1 MLINTKSSPVE
12 ISSSLGTSSFSIAMN
27 AKAFRTLSDTL
38 YQNKIGSI
46 VREIS
51 CNALDGHTANGNAN
65 QPFEVHLP
73 DHFEPWFAVK
83 DFGIGLTPDDIVTV
97 FTKYFESTKEQTN
110 EMIGAFGLGGKSPF
124 SYTDQFTVT
133 SITDGMARAYSAY
146 IGEDGLPR
154 IDLMAKFPTGEP
166 TGVEV
171 KIGVNVDD
179 YRKFADELKNQLR
192 WFRVKPNVI
201 NAPNFSWHGDITIDS
216 ILETDNVLISNSPVA
231 YYDSPSYILQGNVGY
246 PLNVSNLG
254 DGVSKA
260 NRNLLDSLRT
270 NIVLYKF
277 DIGQIGVTASR
288 EAIEYNK
295 TTVANIDAKLD
306 DIRAELEA
314 FVNEKLENIETD
326 WERAKFLNSHVVL
339 RNIAKASG
347 NKSFDINDSYH
358 GIGFNF
364 QKCMLNE
371 KETGIGYVKGLTS
384 RAKNSVLYPK
394 YNVDQV
400 VIIRD
405 TANRPNMRAKY
416 YATENGISDD
426 NVWEIVLNNRDNATE
441 EFRQKVQDALGGFE
455 GVILASSIELP
466 KAVVES
472 KARERGE
479 YTRPKYYSMGDGA
492 SSNIRSWERAF
503 DSLEDIDDEMV
514 YVAIQDMEAIDLTPH
529 THNGVTLSVWDAISA
544 LKVMGKASLP
554 IIGIRKNDLKR
565 IEGKDNFVHIEDYV
579 RNELESINVSAMRI
593 QQKHSMIRYQV
604 ERLLGEYINEDIV
617 VNVENQNLLKRLRR
631 FVDAGPS
638 ESNYSYQKVRN
649 LIGVVCYD
657 ADSKIANFKN
667 AILNKYP
674 LLKSMNYYY
683 SRTHVTNEEYAEY
696 INLVDKT
703 A

>member
-1 MLINTKSSPVE
+1 MLINTKSNPVE

-51 CNALDGHTANGNAN
+51 CNALDGHTANGNAS

-133 SITDGMARAYSAY
+133 SITDGMSRAYSAY

-154 IDLMAKFPTGEP
+154 IDLMAEFPTDEP

-201 NAPNFSWHGDITIDS
+201 NASNFSWHGDITVDS
-216 ILETDNVLISNSPVA
+216 ILETDNVLISNSIVG

-254 DGVSKA
+254 DGVSKE
-260 NRNLLDSLRT
+260 NRNLLDSLRS

-306 DIRAELEA
+306 NIRAELEA

-347 NKSFDINDSYH
+347 NRSFDINDSYY

-384 RAKNSVLYPK
+384 RAKNTILYPK
-394 YNVDQV
+394 HNDDQV

-416 YATENGISDD
+416 YAKENDISDD

-441 EFRQKVQDALGGFE
+441 EFRQSVQDALGGFK
-455 GVILASSIELP
+455 GVIMASSIELP
-466 KAVVES
+466 KTVIES
-472 KARERGE
+472 KARERGA
-479 YTRPKYYSMGDGA
+479 YTRPKYYSAPEHLHG
-492 SSNIRSWERAF
+492 NIRGWEREF

-514 YVAIQDMEAIDLTPH
+514 YVVIQDMEANDLNPVA
-529 THNGVTLSVWDAISA
+529 HNGVILSVWDAINA
-544 LKVMGKASLP
+544 LKVMDKASLP
-554 IIGIRKNDLKR
+554 VIGIRKNDLKR
-565 IEGKDNFVHIEDYV
+565 IEGKDNFVYIEDYV

-604 ERLLGEYINEDIV
+604 ERLLGDYINENIV
-617 VNVENQNLLKRLRR
+617 VNVENENLLKRLRR
-631 FVDAGPS
+631 FVDSGPS
-638 ESNYSYQKVRN
+638 DNNYDYTVRK
-649 LIGVVCYD
+649 LIDNVYYNV
-657 ADSKIANFKN
+657 DSKIANLKN
-667 AILNKYP
+667 VIFDKYP
-674 LLKSMNYYY
+674 LLKTMNNYY
-683 SRTHVTNEEYAEY
+683 SKMSVTSKEYAEY
-696 INLVDKT
+696 INLVDKV

>member
-51 CNALDGHTANGNAN
+51 CNALDGHTANGNVD

-133 SITDGMARAYSAY
+133 SITDGMSRAYSAY

-154 IDLMAKFPTGEP
+154 IDLMAEFPTGEP

-179 YRKFADELKNQLR
+179 YRKFADELKDQLR

-201 NAPNFSWHGDITIDS
+201 NAPNFSWHDDITIDS
-216 ILETDNVLISNSPVA
+216 ILETDNVLITNSAVG

-254 DGVSKA
+254 DGVSKE

-306 DIRAELEA
+306 VIRAELEA

-347 NKSFDINDSYH
+347 YESFDINDSYS

-371 KETGIGYVKGLTS
+371 KDTGIGYVKGLTN
-384 RAKNSVLYPK
+384 RAKSTILYPK
-394 YNVDQV
+394 HNVNQV

-416 YATENGISDD
+416 YATENRISDV

-441 EFRQKVQDALGGFE
+441 EFRQSVQDVLGGFE

-472 KARERGE
+472 KARECGE
-479 YTRPKYYSMGDGA
+479 YTRPKYYSMVDAAG
-492 SSNIRSWERAF
+492 SNIRGWERKF

-529 THNGVTLSVWDAISA
+529 THNGVTLSVWNTISS
-544 LKVMGKASLP
+544 LKAMGKASLP

-579 RNELESINVSAMRI
+579 RNELETINISAMRI

-604 ERLLGEYINEDIV
+604 ERLLGDYINKDIV
-617 VNVENQNLLKRLRR
+617 VNVENENLLKRLRR
-631 FVDAGPS
+631 FVDGGPS
-638 ESNYSYQKVRN
+638 DNNYDYKVRN
-649 LIGVVCYD
+649 LIGNVYYNVN
-657 ADSKIANFKN
+657 SKIANFKN
-667 AILNKYP
+667 VIFDKYP
-674 LLKSMNYYY
+674 LLKSINYY
-683 SRTHVTNEEYAEY
+683 SHMNVTNEEYAEY
-696 INLVDKT
+696 INLVDR
-703 A
+703 AA

>member
-51 CNALDGHTANGNAN
+51 CNALDGHTANGNVD

-133 SITDGMARAYSAY
+133 SITDGMSRAYSAY

-154 IDLMAKFPTGEP
+154 IDLMAEFPTDEP

-179 YRKFADELKNQLR
+179 YSKFADELKNQLR
-192 WFRVKPNVI
+192 WFRVKPTVV
-201 NAPNFSWHGDITIDS
+201 NAPHFSWHNDITVDS
-216 ILETDNVLISNSPVA
+216 ILETENVLITNFGVG
-231 YYDSPSYILQGNVGY
+231 YYDTPAHIVQGNVGY

-254 DGVSKA
+254 DGISKE
-260 NRNLLDSLRT
+260 NSNLLDSLRT

-326 WERAKFLNSHVVL
+326 WERGGFLNSHVVL

-347 NKSFDINDSYH
+347 YASFGINDSYY

-394 YNVDQV
+394 HNVNQV

-416 YATENGISDD
+416 YAKENGISDD

-441 EFRQKVQDALGGFE
+441 EFRQSVQDALGGFE
-455 GVILASSIELP
+455 GVIMASSIELP
-466 KAVVES
+466 KAVIES
-472 KARERGE
+472 KARERGT
-479 YTRPKYYSMGDGA
+479 YVRPKYYAMPENVTN
-492 SSNIRSWERAF
+492 NIRDWEREF
-503 DSLEDIDDEMV
+503 ESLEDIDDEMV
-514 YVAIQDMEAIDLTPH
+514 YVAIQDMEAIDLSFVNL
-529 THNGVTLSVWDAISA
+529 NGNTCSVWEVLKA
-544 LKVMGKASLP
+544 LKALGKTILP
-554 IIGIRKNDLKR
+554 IVAIRKNDLKR

-579 RNELESINVSAMRI
+579 RNELESINVSTMRI
-593 QQKHSMIRYQV
+593 QHKHSMIRYQV
-604 ERLLGEYINEDIV
+604 ERLLGDYINEDIV
-617 VNVENQNLLKRLRR
+617 VNVENENLLKRLRR
-631 FVDAGPS
+631 FVDGGPS
-638 ESNYSYQKVRN
+638 DNNYDYNVRN
-649 LIGVVCYD
+649 LLGVVYYD
-657 ADSKIANFKN
+657 AGSKIANFKD
-667 AILNKYP
+667 AIYNKYP
-674 LLKSMNYYY
+674 LLKSMNYY
-683 SRTHVTNEEYAEY
+683 SRTNVTSEEYADY
-696 INLVDKT
+696 INLVDK
-703 A
+703 AA